1 MHHDTLVLS
10 MLPLDDLLRKA
21 RLRLL
26 RMHYEAGTGH
36 IGGNLSALGAMLLVR
51 GIRVGRFQHAYAR
64 GYPSRTFGSQSY
76 HRRESGLSA
85 AAIFDGMQ
93 EGKA

>member
-1 MHHDTLVLS
+1 MP
-10 MLPLDDLLRKA
+10 PLDDLLRKA

-26 RMHYEAGTGH
+26 RMHYEAGAGH
-36 IGGNLSALGAMLLVR
+36 IGGNLSALDAMLLVH
-51 GIRVGRFQHAYAR
+51 GIRIGRFHHAYAR

-85 AAIFDGMQ
+85 AAILDGMQ
-93 EGKA
+93 ERKA